1 MSEIIESLEQLH
13 MALSALSDAL
23 VDAGACEEGVF
34 NSKLV
39 VSELIGNA
47 LKHAVEKKAFFD
59 YRLCGE
65 TCVLKIKS
73 VPSFQPPDESVCSD
87 VLSESGRG
95 LFLVQQ
101 CSEACVVEKDGS
113 VCVSVRI
120 K

>member
-1 MSEIIESLEQLH
+1 MSETIESLEQLH
-13 MALSALSDAL
+13 TVLSELSDVL
-23 VDAGACEEGVF
+23 VEAGACEEGVF

-47 LKHAVEKKAFFD
+47 LKHAVGKKAFFE
-59 YRLCGE
+59 YRLSDE

-73 VPSFQPPDESVCSD
+73 VPSFQPPSESVCSD

-95 LFLVQQ
+95 LFLVRQ

-113 VCVSVRI
+113 ICVSVRI